1 MKTDGGEIIYPVEGY
16 NLLLT
21 KAAYNGHHHRQVFK
35 GFKMAEEIENES
47 ARDENDEEKRPAV
60 APKKKVLLLLLPIFL
75 VVGSVVG
82 LYFSGI
88 ADSIL
93 TVPDREQ
100 EKQAEPD
107 GGKTSDTLFYDIPE
121 ILVNLSAKAGQ
132 KPIYFKIRVAL
143 EMNSAEDIAFAEKML
158 PRIVDS
164 LQFYLREMRLEE
176 LQGSIGTY
184 RLKEEINGRLN
195 RILAPV
201 KVNDVLFKEIL
212 IQ

>member
-1 MKTDGGEIIYPVEGY
+1 MCSVKGY

-21 KAAYNGHHHRQVFK
+21 KPAYNGHNHRLFFK
-35 GFKMAEEIENES
+35 GFEMAEEIENEPMQDGDE
-47 ARDENDEEKRPAV
+47 ARKRPAV

-88 ADSIL
+88 ADSVL
-93 TVPDREQ
+93 TVPDQDR
-100 EKQAEPD
+100 EKQAERD
-107 GGKTSDTLFYDIPE
+107 GGETSDALFYDIPE
-121 ILVNLSAKAGQ
+121 ILVNLSARAGQ

-195 RILAPV
+195 RVLAPV

>member
-1 MKTDGGEIIYPVEGY
+1 MCSVKGY

-21 KAAYNGHHHRQVFK
+21 KPAYNGHSHRLFFK
-35 GFKMAEEIENES
+35 GFEMAEEIENEPMQDGDE
-47 ARDENDEEKRPAV
+47 ARKRPAV

-88 ADSIL
+88 ADSVL
-93 TVPDREQ
+93 TVPDQDR
-100 EKQAEPD
+100 EKQAERD
-107 GGKTSDTLFYDIPE
+107 GGETSDALFYDIPE